1 MSTLLSIPV
10 LYLIG
15 TVLLKIY
22 AMVHVLKFV

>member
-15 TVLLKIY
+15 AVLVKIY
-22 AMVHVLKFV
+22 AMVHVLLFA